1 MEETARLA
9 TEQEPGVSLP
19 PLMAELKCESPEP
32 EAPLEEPGKADRAV
46 WGEAEDGPARASR
59 PP

>member
-1 MEETARLA
+1 
-9 TEQEPGVSLP
+9 
-19 PLMAELKCESPEP
+19 MAELKCESPEP